1 MQKILKLIVKV
12 LKANHLTEN
21 SRHSGKQNFRSEIL
35 ENLGLSDK
43 VVSFLRKSNIIGKKC
58 SIPCVHGISEIS
70 VEQDSYYQL
79 PATALKREYTKL
91 L

>member
-21 SRHSGKQNFRSEIL
+21 SRHSGKQNFQSEIL

-43 VVSFLRKSNIIGKKC
+43 VVSFLRKSNIIGKNVPFPAYMEFQKFLLSRILTTSC
-58 SIPCVHGISEIS
+58 
-70 VEQDSYYQL
+70 QL
-79 PATALKREYTKL
+79 QL
-91 L
+91 